1 MLTDI
6 FLMLDRKLDKKAL
19 KPDLKRNETKMSLAA
34 AEAVKAKR
42 LLGALRSLWRSSAI
56 KGQDG
61 HITHLK
67 SFLVSSPQQ
76 RRNVDPSPL
85 APPPVDDE
93 NCSDDEGSADDRDH
107 DGVDGGDRS
116 TASYSDSDDP
126 NSDDDTAAPCAPLAP
141 ADPAGTEEVECSQAT
156 SIDSSGAC
164 SVGTLDASTLH
175 LGTPTPPPIVKDS
188 DSDSENFRDSQ
199 VPGAGWM
206 GQAMIASRYLE
217 KEEKERMETHQHLTS
232 LVSSIRE
239 VLGYM
244 LFPAESADG
253 AQMED
258 YAAWCYKA
266 FEKHGVCIYDKLADV
281 EFFKRWALQQKEAV
295 EEDWYQKNENKFQKS
310 ESGKTFCRDGIN
322 TNCGRFAK

>member
-1 MLTDI
+1 
-6 FLMLDRKLDKKAL
+6 MLDRKLDKQAL
-19 KPDLKRNETKMSLAA
+19 KPDIKKNPTKMSLAA

-61 HITHLK
+61 NITHLK

-76 RRNVDPSPL
+76 RRNVDPLLL

-93 NCSDDEGSADDRDH
+93 DCSDDEGSAGDHDH
-107 DGVDGGDRS
+107 DGVDGADRP
-116 TASYSDSDDP
+116 TASFSDSDDP
-126 NSDDDTAAPCAPLAP
+126 NSDDDTAAPLAPLAAPSAP
-141 ADPAGTEEVECSQAT
+141 ADPAGSEEVECSQAT

-217 KEEKERMETHQHLTS
+217 KEEKERME
-232 LVSSIRE
+232 I
-239 VLGYM
+239 
-244 LFPAESADG
+244 
-253 AQMED
+253 
-258 YAAWCYKA
+258 
-266 FEKHGVCIYDKLADV
+266 I
-281 EFFKRWALQQKEAV
+281 
-295 EEDWYQKNENKFQKS
+295 
-310 ESGKTFCRDGIN
+310 
-322 TNCGRFAK
+322 